1 MKPRAFQLKLVL
13 FGFAIAGLIAATLS
27 LVGLRTQ
34 ILQVGDSSST
44 GPIWFVTAIER
55 DVQEF
60 QIAIAS
66 YELGLG
72 TFENAN
78 LRFDILWSRVSGANR
93 GEVAD
98 KLLEYQVDTSV
109 INLLQVKLLQYEQLV
124 MNIDTASPA
133 SIHSMINDFNI
144 LNRDIHGLAL
154 DVLQASS
161 NETREWREALLR
173 ISGENVA
180 IGVAIGLTALALI
193 LLLRLDAVAA
203 RNQLAEKDELLI
215 AAEAANLAKSEFIA
229 AVNHELR
236 TPLTSISG
244 AISLMGSGA
253 YGEVP
258 EAFKKPI
265 QIASRNA
272 KQLGVLISDLLNA
285 EKLSSGSMNFH
296 ADEMD
301 LASFLT
307 EQVESNKPYV
317 ETFNVELSLN
327 ANLPK
332 LSVRGDRQRLG
343 QVLANL
349 ISNAAKFSNAG
360 TQVVIGLE
368 RVQDRAVISV
378 KDQGRGIPESAGERL
393 FERFQQV
400 DSSDAR
406 ERGGTGLGLSIVKS
420 IVDAHGGTV
429 WYDSVLGKGT
439 TFYFDLPLES

>member
-60 QIAIAS
+60 QIAITS

-78 LRFDILWSRVSGANR
+78 LRFDVLWSRVSGADR
-93 GEVAD
+93 GEVAE
-98 KLLEYQVDTSV
+98 KLLEYQVDTSI

-124 MNIDTASPA
+124 MNIDTASPV

-161 NETREWREALLR
+161 NETREWRETLLR

-203 RNQLAEKDELLI
+203 RNQLAEKDELLV

-253 YGEVP
+253 YGDVP

-301 LASFLT
+301 LASFLN
-307 EQVESNKPYV
+307 EQVESNRPYV
-317 ETFNVELSLN
+317 ETFNVELSLDT
-327 ANLPK
+327 NLPK

-343 QVLANL
+343 QVLANM

-429 WYDSVLGKGT
+429 WYNSVLGKGT

>member
-317 ETFNVELSLN
+317 ETFNVELSLDT
-327 ANLPK
+327 NLPK

>member
-301 LASFLT
+301 LTSFLA
-307 EQVESNKPYV
+307 EQVESNRPYV
-317 ETFNVELSLN
+317 ETFNVELSLDT
-327 ANLPK
+327 NLPK

-343 QVLANL
+343 QVLTNL

-420 IVDAHGGTV
+420 IVNAHGGTV